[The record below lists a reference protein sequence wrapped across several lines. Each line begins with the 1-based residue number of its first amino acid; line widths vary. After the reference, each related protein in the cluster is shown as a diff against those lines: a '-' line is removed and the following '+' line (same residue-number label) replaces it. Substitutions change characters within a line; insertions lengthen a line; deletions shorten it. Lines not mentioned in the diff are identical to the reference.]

1 MSSPPRSNHPSL
13 STAATMVS
21 KAHWMSI
28 SLPVCDAVKS
38 ACPALNQ
45 WGRLK
50 NPCGKTR
57 KAPRA
62 SIRLNIYGMGP
73 HLGVIGYL
81 NDLCQ

>member
-1 MSSPPRSNHPSL
+1 MRRSNHPSS
-13 STAATMVS
+13 STAATRVS
-21 KAHWMSI
+21 KAHWISI
-28 SLPVCDAVKS
+28 GLPVCDAVKS
-38 ACPALNQ
+38 AFAALNQ

-50 NPCGKTR
+50 NPFGNSR

-62 SIRLNIYGMGP
+62 STRLDICGIGP